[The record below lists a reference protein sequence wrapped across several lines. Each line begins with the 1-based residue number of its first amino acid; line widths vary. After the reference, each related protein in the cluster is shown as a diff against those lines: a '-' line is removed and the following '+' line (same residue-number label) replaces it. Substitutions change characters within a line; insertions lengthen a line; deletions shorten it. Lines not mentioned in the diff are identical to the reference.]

1 MVHPECVRKGLSRV
15 SELLLKAVLSTFL
28 PLRELS
34 GTTAAMLKIFEKIF
48 GSKHDKDIRKIQPI
62 VDRINELYAPLADLS
77 DEAFRQKGIGLKSR
91 VRGRLEPVE
100 QKIRE
105 CIGNLD
111 RPDIGF
117 EEGEK
122 LNSALEQLRKA
133 YEEETVTVLDEL
145 LPETYAL
152 VKETCRRLKGHTYMV
167 MGREQVWDMTPYDVQ
182 LIGGIVLHQGKIS
195 EMATGEGKTLVS
207 TLPVFLNALTGRGVH
222 IVTVNDYLARRDK
235 EWMTPVF
242 EYHGLTVGVILTG
255 LRPEERRRQYLCDIT
270 WGTNNELGFD
280 YLRDNMA
287 GTPAEMVHRD
297 FYFAI
302 VDEVDSVL
310 IDEARTPLIISG
322 PVPNADNS
330 KFEQIRPWI
339 EQLVRAQQNLVASLL
354 TGAEKTLREKPGD
367 FDAGLALLRVRRGQ
381 PKNNRLT
388 KMLAQG
394 GVGKL
399 IQQVENEYLKDNSS
413 RMHEVD
419 EELFYAVDEKAH
431 TIDLTDK
438 GREFLSRL
446 SHKDSDL
453 FLLPDVGSEVASIES
468 EPSLSANDKIQKK
481 DEVYRLYADRSEA
494 LHNISQLLKAYSLY
508 TKDDEYVV
516 QDGQVMI
523 VDEFTGRVLPG
534 RRYSDG
540 LHQAIE
546 AKENVKIEGETQTM
560 ATITI
565 QNFFRLY
572 RKLAGMTGTAET
584 EASEFFEIYKLDVVV
599 IPTNRSIARRD
610 MDDLV
615 FKTRREKYNAIVNK
629 VAGLKEKGQPVL
641 VGTASVEV
649 SETLSRMLRAR
660 RIEHNVLNAKQHDRE
675 ADIVAMA
682 GQKGAIT
689 IATNMAGRGT
699 DIKLGAGVREIGGLF
714 ILGSERHESRRIDRQ
729 LRGRAGRQGD
739 PGESIFYVSL
749 EDELMRLFGSERV
762 IAVMDKLGHE
772 EGDVI
777 EHSMITRSIERAQ
790 KKVEEQNFAI
800 RKRLLEYDDVM
811 NQQREVVYTRRRKAL
826 EMDRLTADIMDLLHD
841 YCRATVAKY
850 HAGNDPA
857 GLEEQLL
864 RELSLE
870 FRPDDAEFERNP
882 VEKTSG
888 DLFKAAGDFYRRKEQ
903 AIPEE
908 IMRQIEKY
916 AVLSVIDQKWREHLR
931 EIDSLREG
939 INLRAYGQ
947 KDPLLEYKQE
957 AYRLFIDLLRDIEHE
972 TLSLAFKLFPV
983 TEEES
988 LEIEARQRKAA
999 VRQERLVARHEE
1011 VESAYEQI
1019 EGNEERAE
1027 GDSLPNVAR
1036 TPVRVEEKPGRNDP
1050 CPCGSGRKYKNCCGS
1065 ED

>member
-1 MVHPECVRKGLSRV
+1 
-15 SELLLKAVLSTFL
+15 
-28 PLRELS
+28 
-34 GTTAAMLKIFEKIF
+34 MLKIFEKIF
-48 GSKHDKDIRKIQPI
+48 GSKHEKDIKKIQPL
-62 VDRINELYAPLADLS
+62 VDRINELSSPLQSLS
-77 DEAFRQKGIGLKSR
+77 EEAFRLKGVELKDQVRNRLVPIESR
-91 VRGRLEPVE
+91 MRELVE
-100 QKIRE
+100 K
-105 CIGNLD
+105 LD

-117 EEGEK
+117 EQTEELNAK
-122 LNSALEQLRKA
+122 LEEVRKE
-133 YEEETVTVLDEL
+133 YEAETATVLDEV
-145 LPETYAL
+145 LPETFAL
-152 VKETCRRLKGHTYMV
+152 VKETCRRLKGHHYSV
-167 MGREQVWDMTPYDVQ
+167 MGREMVWDMVPYDVQ

-222 IVTVNDYLARRDK
+222 VVTVNDYLAQRDK
-235 EWMTPVF
+235 EWMSPVF

-255 LRPEERRRQYLCDIT
+255 LHPEERRQQYHCDIT

-297 FYFAI
+297 FFFAI

-330 KFEQIRPWI
+330 KFQEIKPWI
-339 EQLVRAQQNLVASLL
+339 EQLVRAQQNLVASFL
-354 TGAEKTLREKPGD
+354 TGAEKTLREKPAD
-367 FDAGLALLRVRRGQ
+367 FDAGLALLRVKRGQ
-381 PKNNRLT
+381 PKNNRFI
-388 KMLAQG
+388 KMLSQG

-419 EELFYAVDEKAH
+419 DELFYAVDEKAN

-446 SHKDSDL
+446 SHRDSDL
-453 FLLPDVGSEVASIES
+453 FLLPDVGSEVAAIEADQAVTTA
-468 EPSLSANDKIQKK
+468 EKIRKK
-481 DEVYRLYADRSEA
+481 DEIYRLYADRSEV
-494 LHNISQLLKAYSLY
+494 LHNISQLLKAYSLFS
-508 TKDDEYVV
+508 KDDEYVV
-516 QDGQVMI
+516 QNGLVMI

-565 QNFFRLY
+565 QNYFRLY
-572 RKLAGMTGTAET
+572 KKLAGMTGTAET
-584 EASEFFEIYKLDVVV
+584 EASEFYEIYKLDVVV
-599 IPTNRSIARRD
+599 IPTNRPVCRHD

-615 FKTRREKYNAIVNK
+615 YKTRREKYNAIVNK
-629 VAGLKEKGQPVL
+629 VVELKEKGQPVL

-649 SETLSRMLRAR
+649 SETLSRMLRAKH
-660 RIEHNVLNAKQHDRE
+660 IEHKVLNAKQHERE

-682 GQKGAIT
+682 GQTGAIT

-699 DIKLGAGVREIGGLF
+699 DIKLGEGVRELGGLF

-739 PGESIFYVSL
+739 PGESIFFVSL
-749 EDELMRLFGSERV
+749 EDELMRLFGSDRV

-777 EHSMITRSIERAQ
+777 EHSMITKSIERAQ

-811 NQQREVVYTRRRKAL
+811 NQQREVIYTRRRKAL

-841 YCRATVAKY
+841 YAHNLVKKF
-850 HAGNDPA
+850 HAANDPA
-857 GLEEQLL
+857 GLEEQVL

-870 FRPDDAEFERNP
+870 FKPDPAQFEREP
-882 VEKTSG
+882 EAKTA
-888 DLFKAAGDFYRRKEQ
+888 DALYHAASDFYRRKE
-903 AIPEE
+903 AAMPED

-957 AYRLFIDLLRDIEHE
+957 AFNLFVGLLREIELE

-988 LEIEARQRKAA
+988 REIEARQRKAA
-999 VRQERLVARHEE
+999 VKQERLVAQHVE
-1011 VESAYEQI
+1011 VESAYDLIENEGEQVDPDI
-1019 EGNEERAE
+1019 EVK
-1027 GDSLPNVAR
+1027 SPQQ
-1036 TPVRVEEKPGRNDP
+1036 PVRVEEKPGRNDL
-1050 CPCGSGRKYKNCCGS
+1050 CPCGSGKKYKNCHGAN
-1065 ED
+1065 E

>member
-1 MVHPECVRKGLSRV
+1 
-15 SELLLKAVLSTFL
+15 
-28 PLRELS
+28 
-34 GTTAAMLKIFEKIF
+34 MLKIFEKIF
-48 GSKHDKDIRKIQPI
+48 GSKHDKDIKKIQPL
-62 VDRINELYAPLADLS
+62 VERINELHEPMPSLS
-77 DEAFRQKGIGLKSR
+77 EEAFRQKGAELRELVRNRLTPFESTIAELIGK
-91 VRGRLEPVE
+91 
-100 QKIRE
+100 
-105 CIGNLD
+105 LD

-117 EEGEK
+117 EET
-122 LNSALEQLRKA
+122 EQLNGQLDQVRKD
-133 YEEETVTVLDEL
+133 YEAATAGVLEEV
-145 LPETYAL
+145 LPEAFAI
-152 VKETCRRLKGHTYMV
+152 VKETCRRLKGHKYIV
-167 MGREQVWDMTPYDVQ
+167 MGREMVWDMVPYDVQ

-222 IVTVNDYLARRDK
+222 VVTVNDYLAQRDK
-235 EWMTPVF
+235 EWMSPVF

-255 LRPEERRRQYLCDIT
+255 LHSEERRGQYLCDIT

-287 GTPAEMVHRD
+287 GTPGEMVQRD
-297 FYFAI
+297 FYYAI

-330 KFEQIRPWI
+330 KFQEIKPWI

-354 TGAEKTLREKPGD
+354 TGAEKALKDKPND
-367 FDAGLALLRVRRGQ
+367 FDAGLALLRVKRGQ
-381 PKNNRLT
+381 PKNNRFS
-388 KMLAQG
+388 KMLSQG

-419 EELFYAVDEKAH
+419 DELFFAVDEKSN

-446 SHKDSDL
+446 SHRDRDL
-453 FLLPDVGSEVASIES
+453 FLLPDVGSEIATIEANPSIS
-468 EPSLSANDKIQKK
+468 TADKIQKK
-481 DEVYRLYADRSEA
+481 DEVYRLYADRSEV
-494 LHNISQLLKAYSLY
+494 LHNISQLLKAYSLFA
-508 TKDDEYVV
+508 KDDEYVV
-516 QDGQVMI
+516 QDGMVMI

-572 RKLAGMTGTAET
+572 KKLAGMTGTAET
-584 EASEFFEIYKLDVVV
+584 EASEFYEIYKLDVVV
-599 IPTNRSIARRD
+599 IPTNRPIARQD

-615 FKTRREKYNAIVNK
+615 FKTRREKYNAIVGK
-629 VAGLKEKGQPVL
+629 VIELKEKGQPVL

-649 SETLSRMLRAR
+649 SETLSRMLRAK
-660 RIEHNVLNAKQHDRE
+660 RIEHNVLNAKQHERE

-682 GQKGAIT
+682 GQQGAIT

-699 DIKLGAGVREIGGLF
+699 DIKLGASIREKGGLF

-739 PGESIFYVSL
+739 PGETIFYVSL

-777 EHSMITRSIERAQ
+777 EHSMITKSIERAQ

-811 NQQREVVYTRRRKAL
+811 NQQREVIYTRRRKAL

-841 YCRATVAKY
+841 YSKNAVRKF
-850 HAGNDPA
+850 HADNDPA
-857 GLEEQLL
+857 GLEEQIL
-864 RELSLE
+864 RELSVE
-870 FRPDDAEFERNP
+870 FKPEAATFEQDP
-882 VEKTSG
+882 EEKTAEA
-888 DLFKAAGDFYRRKEQ
+888 LYQAASDFYRRKEA
-903 AIPEE
+903 AIPAD

-916 AVLSVIDQKWREHLR
+916 AVLSVIDQKWRDHLR

-957 AYRLFIDLLRDIEHE
+957 AFKLFIELLREIELE

-988 LEIEARQRKAA
+988 MAIEERQRQAA
-999 VRQERLVARHEE
+999 VKQERLVAQHAEI
-1011 VESAYEQI
+1011 ESAYDII
-1019 EGNEERAE
+1019 ESEVEDG
-1027 GDSLPNVAR
+1027 LPGVDDIV
-1036 TPVRVEEKPGRNDP
+1036 TQQPVRVEEKPGRNES
-1050 CPCGSGRKYKNCCGS
+1050 CPCGSGKKYKNCHGVN
-1065 ED
+1065 D